1 MILPLSNR
9 LFCKNPTFNEAYY
22 PSILLVWITPKKA
35 DGIAPGFTNV
45 QEPTKFKIG
54 SNPYKN
60 RTPLPLLNPTRNR
73 HSKSERNWRIPL
85 HKFEQRLAEHLEF
98 EPEPV
103 NRPNPK
109 SAELNHGRLCSSNS
123 EFFNRRCGNLW
134 PEGNIQPAL
143 LTFFSSLS
151 LRQIKL

>member
-1 MILPLSNR
+1 MKSFIFQLICSD
-9 LFCKNPTFNEAYY
+9 FSQK
-22 PSILLVWITPKKA
+22 V
-35 DGIAPGFTNV
+35 DGIAPGFTNT

-60 RTPLPLLNPTRNR
+60 RTSLPLLNPTRNR
-73 HSKSERNWRIPL
+73 HSKSERNSRIPL
-85 HKFEQRLAEHLEF
+85 HKFKQRLAKHPKF
-98 EPEPV
+98 EPELA

-109 SAELNHGRLCSSNS
+109 SADLNHGGLCNSNN

-143 LTFFSSLS
+143 LTFLQ
-151 LRQIKL
+151 LVKLPTN